1 MWALFLRKN
10 EDPEWKVEVAGVSLN
25 ASQRWGV
32 LFLFSFVTFM
42 LVSGSLI
49 FWSSM
54 FFCLV
59 AAGHATIHV
68 PPVGDELPLPGQ
80 FQASDGL

>member
-1 MWALFLRKN
+1 MLFL
-10 EDPEWKVEVAGVSLN
+10 
-25 ASQRWGV
+25 
-32 LFLFSFVTFM
+32 VTVVTIL

-54 FFCLV
+54 FFGLC
-59 AAGHATIHV
+59 ACGHATIHI

-80 FQASDGL
+80 FQANDGL